1 MAYIA
6 LTYSTLLSSQGT
18 DAHWYAGFLLFSG
31 QTAKPSPYMPP
42 RSNRATSH
50 ELELIIDAVRPKT
63 SDSQQERNYN
73 PHAHEGQIGPLAIP
87 A

>member
-18 DAHWYAGFLLFSG
+18 DAHWSQDFSCFQGRPANLVHMGGTVKLGLF
-31 QTAKPSPYMPP
+31 
-42 RSNRATSH
+42 H
-50 ELELIIDAVRPKT
+50 ELELIVDAVRPKS

-73 PHAHEGQIGPLAIP
+73 PRS
-87 A
+87 